1 MPLFLAWIYMSWLIV
16 LSGARL
22 SYAVEHAAFRDS
34 LWAFGNHPRALE
46 LVAARIA
53 VETTLAWVDGQSAP
67 LPRELATRL
76 RVPESFVH
84 DAIERLVNAKLLERV
99 RKGGIL
105 PARDPSELTLA
116 DVAFAIHQV
125 MITGGPE
132 TWTGP
137 RAPGFEQVEAL
148 FQAADCANADVLRQT
163 RWIDLIAPLRP
174 GLASPASPA
183 PPATAAGG

>member
-1 MPLFLAWIYMSWLIV
+1 
-16 LSGARL
+16 
-22 SYAVEHAAFRDS
+22 
-34 LWAFGNHPRALE
+34 
-46 LVAARIA
+46 
-53 VETTLAWVDGQSAP
+53 
-67 LPRELATRL
+67 
-76 RVPESFVH
+76 VPESFVH

-99 RKGGIL
+99 RKGAIR

-148 FQAADCANADVLRQT
+148 FQKADCANADVLRQT
-163 RWIDLIAPLRP
+163 RWIDLIAHLRP
-174 GLASPASPA
+174 GLASPATPA